1 MLKSLCVGAT
11 LLTCPFLW
19 VPAVLLWW
27 LQARLAIPTEP
38 LMWITAA
45 KLEEAQ
51 GNVDNIDN
59 IITRAMKALNK
70 EKVREAGGGALVR
83 ERTSSCGPL

>member
-1 MLKSLCVGAT
+1 MS
-11 LLTCPFLW
+11 
-19 VPAVLLWW
+19 LWW

-70 EKVREAGGGALVR
+70 EKVREAR
-83 ERTSSCGPL
+83 EVTLARL

>member
-1 MLKSLCVGAT
+1 VCVA
-11 LLTCPFLW
+11 LP
-19 VPAVLLWW
+19 
-27 LQARLAIPTEP
+27 QARLAIPTEP

-51 GNVDNIDN
+51 GNTDNIDN

-70 EKVREAGGGALVR
+70 EKVRRVGGGAGCMTH
-83 ERTSSCGPL
+83 RTACAPPPHV

>member
-1 MLKSLCVGAT
+1 
-11 LLTCPFLW
+11 
-19 VPAVLLWW
+19 
-27 LQARLAIPTEP
+27 
-38 LMWITAA
+38 MWITAA

-70 EKVREAGGGALVR
+70 EKVREAGGGGIG
-83 ERTSSCGPL
+83 EGKD